1 MLLHLKLLLNSSNVL
16 ECSENFM
23 FNRIHSDIS
32 GTHYLNTHT
41 HVTDKAVQFTV
52 ACFYL

>member
-1 MLLHLKLLLNSSNVL
+1 MLLHLELLLNSSNVL

-32 GTHYLNTHT
+32 GAHYLNTHT
-41 HVTDKAVQFTV
+41 R
-52 ACFYL
+52 YR